1 MGSQGNSRKN
11 MKVTYLQNL
20 SIMCSSGNE
29 EGITQPSV
37 FLELLLFQ
45 SLVFLF
51 TFILAL
57 ILVQLCKRV
66 G

>member
-1 MGSQGNSRKN
+1 

-29 EGITQPSV
+29 EDITQPSV